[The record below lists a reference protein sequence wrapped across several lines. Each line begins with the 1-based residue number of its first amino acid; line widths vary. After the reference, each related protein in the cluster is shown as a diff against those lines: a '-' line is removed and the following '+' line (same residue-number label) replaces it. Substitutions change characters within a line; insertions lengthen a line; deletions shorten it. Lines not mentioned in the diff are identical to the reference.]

1 MHEYPKMLY
10 RGDDV
15 TACLTDSITV
25 ADAAGEEAARADGY
39 AMYAEIAAGPADDD
53 KDDGDDKAELL
64 SQAKALGIDAD
75 GRWGVKRLKDAIAA
89 AKGE

>member
-25 ADAAGEEAARADGY
+25 EDAAGEDAARADGFEL
-39 AMYAEIAAGPADDD
+39 YAEIAAGLAAAPEQAPVEPVEPIELELDAYTDIDSDADD
-53 KDDGDDKAELL
+53 KPARKPRRAKAE
-64 SQAKALGIDAD
+64 
-75 GRWGVKRLKDAIAA
+75 
-89 AKGE
+89 